1 MLNIVEFVVNKIDVE
16 ILNLEIMSF
25 DFNRLT

>member
-1 MLNIVEFVVNKIDVE
+1 MLNIVEFVVNKMDVE